1 MKEKLEKL
9 KSSLKYINW
18 CMLVEKNGEVFACD
32 VENQEELAFKLSV
45 LFDIE
50 GLEEIVIKKSN
61 GKSYLGIYNNEKIVY
76 LDSEKKLNI
85 PLLKMYLKRIVNVKP
100 EKKEIVDKIITETKK
115 TPTPLTKDENVFR
128 TSDIV
133 DKNAEIMN
141 IVTSEYFIRGMSIGN
156 IIVEFRNM
164 FEQLL
169 GQNDRAN
176 KTNVTVATTLSDGTL
191 IFIVGVLVHYSG
203 GLMRRRNKALEEKL
217 RQEIGE
223 ISRICAGESASIFG
237 IQTKVRCF
245 MDFVI

>member
-61 GKSYLGIYNNEKIVY
+61 GKSYLGIYNHEKIVY

-100 EKKEIVDKIITETKK
+100 EKKEIVDNIKTETKK
-115 TPTPLTKDENVFR
+115 ASPLLTKDENIFR
-128 TSDIV
+128 KYDIV

-203 GLMRRRNKALEEKL
+203 GLMRRRNKALEGKL

-223 ISRICAGESASIFG
+223 ISRICAEESANIFG

>member
-1 MKEKLEKL
+1 MKEKLKKL

-18 CMLVEKNGEVFACD
+18 CMLVDRNGEVFACD

-50 GLEEIVIKKSN
+50 GLEEILIEKSN
-61 GKSYLGIYNNEKIVY
+61 GTSYLSIYNGEKIVY

-85 PLLKMYLKRIVNVKP
+85 PLLRMYLKRIVNVKQ
-100 EKKEIVDKIITETKK
+100 EKKEIVDKIKTEPKK
-115 TPTPLTKDENVFR
+115 ATSPLTKDENIFR
-128 TSDIV
+128 KYDVI
-133 DKNAEIMN
+133 DKNADIMN
-141 IVTSEYFIRGMSIGN
+141 IITSEYFVRGISIGN

-169 GQNDRAN
+169 SQNDRAN
-176 KTNVTVATTLSDGTL
+176 RTNVTVATTLSDGTL

-203 GLMRRRNKALEEKL
+203 GLIRRRNKALEGKL

-223 ISRICAGESASIFG
+223 ISRICAEESASMFG

-245 MDFVI
+245 MDFII